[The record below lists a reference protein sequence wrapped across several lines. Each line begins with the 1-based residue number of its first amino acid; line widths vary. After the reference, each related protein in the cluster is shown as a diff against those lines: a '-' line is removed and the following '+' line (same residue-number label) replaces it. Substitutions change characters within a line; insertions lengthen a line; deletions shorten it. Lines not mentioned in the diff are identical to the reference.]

1 MYIGEVLLEVNWADN
16 FEKLYKQRG
25 QHKRGIRLLALW
37 KLQDGMS
44 ETKLCA
50 LIGKTHKTV
59 RLWRRLY
66 EAGGIDSLLTIKKGR
81 GRKARI
87 DHKAIIDNAV
97 EHLSQQRNGGR
108 LRAQDLVDYF
118 AQEKRITYSLSGMYH
133 VLHRLGYSWIT
144 SRSKHPKQDPEAIE
158 AFKKTSN
165 P

>member
-1 MYIGEVLLEVNWADN
+1 MQVNWADN

-50 LIGKTHKTV
+50 LIGKTHKTI

-66 EAGGIDSLLTIKKGR
+66 EEGGIESLLAIKEGR

-87 DHKAIIDNAV
+87 DQKSIIEEV
-97 EHLSQQRNGGR
+97 VKLLSQQRNGGR

-118 AQEKRITYSLSGMYH
+118 ATEKHIMYSLSGMYH

-158 AFKKTSN
+158 AFKKTLN
-165 P
+165 F